1 MTMDLAQ
8 LQQQLPQLEYY
19 CERLYNAQVRVAWRV
34 YAPQGWQR
42 RSEGNVPCCRIRMN
56 GPKQSNRSPRLRNPR
71 IIYLI
76 YGCVRAGNA
85 ASLPASP
92 PSERDHV
99 HQSCCGVQTILDAS
113 HNPYAQY
120 FASSS
125 LLKMVSEQSVRCAVS
140 KFGGPS
146 VDLTAHRTH
155 YQPVCRPEIKMEIR
169 NYFLGY
175 LQRYILSIRVAI
187 VTSSLEFVHMCGCT
201 TVPLAPMP
209 EVECLNTQ
217 CGTSYRLHHAL
228 GMQQGAKLHGT
239 PTFAQFNCNSYCTD
253 NQALLVRRRCFE
265 EHRNRRK
272 VVPELNARAVSI
284 GLAATQDCCPGVNA
298 CAAARSAQSLLVEC
312 IPHPLRHLFVH
323 SSG

>member
-1 MTMDLAQ
+1 MDLAQ

-19 CERLYNAQVRVAWRV
+19 CERLYNAQVRLAWRV

-42 RSEGNVPCCRIRMN
+42 RSEGNVACSCRIRMK

-76 YGCVRAGNA
+76 YGCVRAVNA

-140 KFGGPS
+140 KFCGPA

-175 LQRYILSIRVAI
+175 LQRYILHKCRDRDFQLRVCAH
-187 VTSSLEFVHMCGCT
+187 VWVHYWALGT
-201 TVPLAPMP
+201 HARGRMP
-209 EVECLNTQ
+209 EHPVRYILSTSPCFWHAARGQASWNTHICSIQ
-217 CGTSYRLHHAL
+217 LQL
-228 GMQQGAKLHGT
+228 LLHG
-239 PTFAQFNCNSYCTD
+239 
-253 NQALLVRRRCFE
+253 
-265 EHRNRRK
+265 
-272 VVPELNARAVSI
+272 
-284 GLAATQDCCPGVNA
+284 
-298 CAAARSAQSLLVEC
+298 
-312 IPHPLRHLFVH
+312 
-323 SSG
+323 